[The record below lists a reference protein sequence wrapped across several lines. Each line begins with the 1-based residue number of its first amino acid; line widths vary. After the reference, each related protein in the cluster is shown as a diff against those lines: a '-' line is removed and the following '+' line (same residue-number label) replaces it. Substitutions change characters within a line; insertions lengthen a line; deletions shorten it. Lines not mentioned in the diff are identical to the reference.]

1 MAIKGFEKKDP
12 MAGLNQLMQLMNQM
26 NQVQDR
32 QKESVSTSLSSI
44 LEASKYATNENTMNN
59 VINQYESMASDSSQF
74 QETNTQYNLIG
85 NILKDRNAQIN
96 QYTRSVNDA
105 EKIINGADFLD
116 KESEFVDLHAN
127 VMSMKDDNG
136 NQKYESVME
145 WVSQEYARIES
156 IGMNLVEG
164 KKLGLKR
171 GKGIDDSNI
180 TSKIGAYQKRL
191 NVALEALIGDNTIT
205 PEEANLIIMG
215 DRDTFKQA
223 RNTKVNESKSGIKM
237 YDSLIQGLEKNNS
250 KDEITN
256 LLFNSGLNEADI
268 NDTINKAEGDG
279 YFSADLDEAKMLKD
293 NYILERNRLIDTYKS
308 WSGTDYI
315 GQFKTSEQIG
325 AEAFGDAADNMEE
338 GEGFTEADT
347 SLADPSMRTG
357 ITVEESKDIEK
368 DKKEIETRKEIRKE
382 TPSKIKGTSVLQ
394 ANRISDRAKK
404 FEIHPSLQKE
414 VDKKEPD
421 GFGYTFGGNQW
432 MFHGEIMTES
442 NILKEKDKI
451 LDGSDKA
458 SPAMNQFL
466 EGKLNMNQAMT
477 KGKYSDSDRTEIVG
491 QQSRKKLK
499 AFQDKFNNS
508 KKTNATL
515 TIEEF
520 ISQNKEEYYE
530 MTKILKYGDYWFKK
544 AKQGIS
550 KHYINLYD

>member
-12 MAGLNQLMQLMNQM
+12 TAGLNQLLQIVNQI
-26 NQVQDR
+26 NRVQDR
-32 QKESVSTSLSSI
+32 QKESVSTNLSSI
-44 LEASKYATNENTMNN
+44 LEASKYATNENTINN
-59 VINQYESMASDSSQF
+59 VINQYESMAPDSSQF
-74 QETNTQYNLIG
+74 QETETQYNLIG
-85 NILKDRNAQIN
+85 NILKDKSAQIN
-96 QYTRSVNDA
+96 QYTQSVNDA
-105 EKIINGADFLD
+105 EKIINSADFLD

-127 VMSMKDDNG
+127 VMSIKDDNG

-156 IGMNLVEG
+156 IGINLLEG

-171 GKGIDDSNI
+171 GQGIDDSNI
-180 TSKIGAYQKRL
+180 MTQIGAYQKRL

-215 DRDTFKQA
+215 DRNTFKQA
-223 RNTKVNESKSGIKM
+223 RDRKVNETKFGIKQ
-237 YDSLIQGLEKNNS
+237 YDSLIEGLRKGSDKSELTK
-250 KDEITN
+250 
-256 LLFNSGLNEADI
+256 LLYSAGLNNNQVSDAV
-268 NDTINKAEGDG
+268 NKAEGDG
-279 YFSADLDEAKMLKD
+279 YFNADLDEISAIEKL
-293 NYILERNRLIDTYKS
+293 YILERNNLIDTYKS

-315 GQFKTSEQIG
+315 GQFKTADEIG
-325 AEAFGDAADNMEE
+325 AEALGDAADNLEKR
-338 GEGFTEADT
+338 EGFTEADT

-357 ITVEESKDIEK
+357 ITVEKS
-368 DKKEIETRKEIRKE
+368 KEIEEDKKKIKTRKEIRKE
-382 TPSKIKGTSVLQ
+382 TPSKIKGTSVHQ

-414 VDKKEPD
+414 VDKKEPK

-432 MFHGEIMTES
+432 MFHARIMTES

-451 LDGSDKA
+451 LNGNDKA
-458 SPAMNQFL
+458 STPMNEFL

-491 QQSRKKLK
+491 RQSRKKLK
-499 AFQDKFNNS
+499 AFQNKFNNS
-508 KKTNATL
+508 NL

-544 AKQGIS
+544 PKQGIS

>member
-105 EKIINGADFLD
+105 EKIINSADFLD
-116 KESEFVDLHAN
+116 KGSEFVDLHAN
-127 VMSMKDDNG
+127 IMSIKNDDG

-180 TSKIGAYQKRL
+180 ASKIGAYQKRL
-191 NVALEALIGDNTIT
+191 NVALEALIGDDTIT

-215 DRDTFKQA
+215 DRDTFKES
-223 RNTKVNESKSGIKM
+223 RNKKVNESKSGIKM
-237 YDSLIQGLEKNNS
+237 YDSLIKGLEKNNS

-315 GQFKTSEQIG
+315 GQFKTSEQID
-325 AEAFGDAADNMEE
+325 AEDYGKSADNMEE
-338 GEGFTEADT
+338 EM
-347 SLADPSMRTG
+347 SPL
-357 ITVEESKDIEK
+357 
-368 DKKEIETRKEIRKE
+368 
-382 TPSKIKGTSVLQ
+382 
-394 ANRISDRAKK
+394 N
-404 FEIHPSLQKE
+404 
-414 VDKKEPD
+414 PD
-421 GFGYTFGGNQW
+421 Y
-432 MFHGEIMTES
+432 
-442 NILKEKDKI
+442 KEKDT
-451 LDGSDKA
+451 DKD
-458 SPAMNQFL
+458 L
-466 EGKLNMNQAMT
+466 
-477 KGKYSDSDRTEIVG
+477 
-491 QQSRKKLK
+491 
-499 AFQDKFNNS
+499 
-508 KKTNATL
+508 
-515 TIEEF
+515 
-520 ISQNKEEYYE
+520 
-530 MTKILKYGDYWFKK
+530 
-544 AKQGIS
+544 
-550 KHYINLYD
+550 

>member
-127 VMSMKDDNG
+127 VMSMKDDDG

-256 LLFNSGLNEADI
+256 LLFSSGLNEADI
-268 NDTINKAEGDG
+268 NDTINKAESDG

-325 AEAFGDAADNMEE
+325 AEALGDAADNMEE
-338 GEGFTEADT
+338 EMSPLNPDYKE
-347 SLADPSMRTG
+347 
-357 ITVEESKDIEK
+357 KDIDKDKDGVPDTIDVDAGTATDKTVIVPESEK
-368 DKKEIETRKEIRKE
+368 SFYDKETIDGHNLLDVKQKKYSLVPSKNYSRAGKREIKNVENRLREKKEI
-382 TPSKIKGTSVLQ
+382 SDGT
-394 ANRISDRAKK
+394 
-404 FEIHPSLQKE
+404 
-414 VDKKEPD
+414 
-421 GFGYTFGGNQW
+421 
-432 MFHGEIMTES
+432 
-442 NILKEKDKI
+442 
-451 LDGSDKA
+451 DKA
-458 SPAMNQFL
+458 SSAMNKYL
-466 EGKLNMNQAMT
+466 MGELNQNQALFEGAFS
-477 KGKYSDSDRTEIVG
+477 GKKSRKEVIG
-491 QQSRKKLK
+491 GRNRKKLRNFYLK
-499 AFQDKFNNS
+499 FQEF
-508 KKTNATL
+508 KKTGGNINNFINQNQKEYFEL
-515 TIEEF
+515 TR
-520 ISQNKEEYYE
+520 
-530 MTKILKYGDYWFKK
+530 ILKYGKYWKK
-544 AKQGIS
+544 VNKS
-550 KHYINLYD
+550 VLDKHYINLYD

>member
-12 MAGLNQLMQLMNQM
+12 TAGLNQLLQIVNQI
-26 NQVQDR
+26 NRVQDR
-32 QKESVSTSLSSI
+32 QKESVSTNLSSI
-44 LEASKYATNENTMNN
+44 LEASKYATNENTINN
-59 VINQYESMASDSSQF
+59 VINQYESMAPDSSQF
-74 QETNTQYNLIG
+74 QETETQYNLIG
-85 NILKDRNAQIN
+85 NILKDRSAQIN
-96 QYTRSVNDA
+96 QYTQSVNDA
-105 EKIINGADFLD
+105 EKIINSADFLD

-127 VMSMKDDNG
+127 VMSIKDDNG

-156 IGMNLVEG
+156 IGINLLEG

-171 GKGIDDSNI
+171 GQGIDDSNI
-180 TSKIGAYQKRL
+180 MTQIGAYQKRL

-215 DRDTFKQA
+215 DRNTFKQA
-223 RNTKVNESKSGIKM
+223 RDRKVNETKFGIKQ
-237 YDSLIQGLEKNNS
+237 YDSLIEGLRKGSDKSELTK
-250 KDEITN
+250 
-256 LLFNSGLNEADI
+256 LLYSAGLNNNQVSDAV
-268 NDTINKAEGDG
+268 NKAEGDG
-279 YFSADLDEAKMLKD
+279 YFNADLDEISAIEKL
-293 NYILERNRLIDTYKS
+293 YIYERNNLIDTYKS

-315 GQFKTSEQIG
+315 GQFKTADEIG
-325 AEAFGDAADNMEE
+325 AEALGDAADNLEKR
-338 GEGFTEADT
+338 EGFTEADT

-357 ITVEESKDIEK
+357 ITVEKS
-368 DKKEIETRKEIRKE
+368 KEIEEDKKKIKTRKEIRKE
-382 TPSKIKGTSVLQ
+382 TPSKIKGTSVHQ

-414 VDKKEPD
+414 VDKKEPK

-432 MFHGEIMTES
+432 MFHARIMTES

-451 LDGSDKA
+451 LNGNDKA
-458 SPAMNQFL
+458 STPMNEFL

-491 QQSRKKLK
+491 RQSRKKLK
-499 AFQDKFNNS
+499 AFQNKFNNS
-508 KKTNATL
+508 NL

-544 AKQGIS
+544 PKQGIS